1 MCRDSVKVLSRV
13 PCGELSFCSECRVY
27 HLEFNNIYLELRQ
40 SDFKQFKDYL
50 INIEMDYWED
60 KYACAKVQRKIPIP
74 SMQPNLV
81 LMFKRE
87 EIKEL
92 QSLFNLENRKEI
104 AVLSLTDIDYT
115 LILN

>member
-13 PCGELSFCSECRVY
+13 PSGELSFCSECQVF
-27 HLEFNNIYLELRQ
+27 HLEFNNIYLELKQ
-40 SDFKQFKDYL
+40 SDFKQFRDYI

-104 AVLSLTDIDYT
+104 NVLNLTDIDYT